1 MPQVVL
7 GVDGGNTKTDYL
19 LFDLAG
25 NFIDGIRLG
34 TCSHEGLP
42 DGFDGA
48 YRVMKESI
56 NQLLKRNNLKI
67 SDVHSA
73 AFGLAGVDMPSQKK
87 RLEGIIAKIGFK
99 HFVVNNDGFLG
110 IKATSPTGVGV
121 CSINGTGTVTVGLD
135 ETGKMQQV
143 GGVGYLSGDEAGGA
157 YLTRRVFQGVYDELF
172 RVGSP
177 TSLTKAVFSLLSITD
192 KDDYLPILI
201 DKINSRQI
209 DRTEI
214 IKLLFAHGNSGDVVA
229 QEILRQAGI
238 SMGRSVAGCIG
249 NLHFEKAVPV
259 VLAGSVWAN
268 ATCPVMYEAFSEFVE
283 ANTNVPVEYH
293 ILTAPP
299 VCGAILWALEIAHQK
314 VPSPEL
320 KTKVL
325 AQVENYQK
333 SCR

>member
-157 YLTRRVFQGVYDELF
+157 YLTRRVFQGFMTNYSGL
-172 RVGSP
+172 
-177 TSLTKAVFSLLSITD
+177 AVPLHLQKRFSLLSITD

-201 DKINSRQI
+201 EKINNRQI

-299 VCGAILWALEIAHQK
+299 VCGAILWSFGNS
-314 VPSPEL
+314 PSKGPERV
-320 KTKVL
+320 KNKVL